1 MNGAA
6 ITRYAPEGAV
16 AAASHLA
23 AAAGVLML
31 GRGGNAADA
40 AIATAATMT
49 VVTPHMCGL
58 GGDLFALVALPGQ
71 PPVALNASGRAG
83 SGADSRVLRGQGLAG
98 MPFQRDVRS
107 VTVPGCVDGLVAL
120 HERFGSLSLG
130 ELLEPAR
137 RLASAGF
144 PVSAALARASA
155 GVTASARTAAF
166 AAPAALVPGQR
177 LRVPGIAR
185 ALEAITTTGR
195 AGFYEGAAG
204 AELIALGRGE
214 FSEDDLRAPQADW
227 VPPLGMPALGRTLWT
242 VPPNSQGYLALA
254 AAWIA
259 EHAGIPP
266 DPGGRAWAP
275 VLVEAARQ
283 AAFDRPAVLHEHAD
297 GAALIAPQR
306 LRPRV
311 AAVREQASSD
321 LADVYQA
328 GGTTHICVVDRG
340 RAGVSLIMSNAAD
353 FGSGLVLPDHGIF
366 LHNRGIGFSLDPGH
380 PAEYGPGR
388 RPPHTLSPLIVTGS
402 SGALD
407 TVLGTMGGDAQ
418 PQILLQILVRL
429 LVAQQGSGE
438 AIAAPRWALSREPA
452 NGFDTWQSGPPL
464 VVRVENDAPASW
476 STALRERGYEV
487 VLDPP
492 GDETFGHAQVIRVT
506 PEGLLS
512 GAADPRAG
520 DAAFA
525 GC

>member
-1 MNGAA
+1 MATVPRGCAKRFCQPIRLQRERCSGMNGAA
-6 ITRYAPEGAV
+6 ITPYAPEGAV

-214 FSEDDLRAPQADW
+214 FSEDDLRAPQ
-227 VPPLGMPALGRTLWT
+227 
-242 VPPNSQGYLALA
+242 
-254 AAWIA
+254 
-259 EHAGIPP
+259 
-266 DPGGRAWAP
+266 
-275 VLVEAARQ
+275 
-283 AAFDRPAVLHEHAD
+283 
-297 GAALIAPQR
+297 
-306 LRPRV
+306 
-311 AAVREQASSD
+311 
-321 LADVYQA
+321 
-328 GGTTHICVVDRG
+328 
-340 RAGVSLIMSNAAD
+340 
-353 FGSGLVLPDHGIF
+353 
-366 LHNRGIGFSLDPGH
+366 
-380 PAEYGPGR
+380 
-388 RPPHTLSPLIVTGS
+388 
-402 SGALD
+402 
-407 TVLGTMGGDAQ
+407 
-418 PQILLQILVRL
+418 
-429 LVAQQGSGE
+429 
-438 AIAAPRWALSREPA
+438 
-452 NGFDTWQSGPPL
+452 
-464 VVRVENDAPASW
+464 
-476 STALRERGYEV
+476 
-487 VLDPP
+487 
-492 GDETFGHAQVIRVT
+492 
-506 PEGLLS
+506 
-512 GAADPRAG
+512 
-520 DAAFA
+520 
-525 GC
+525 